1 MVSRFFSPARA
12 SLLKPWSPPFDIE
25 SSLLLAVHLVVG
37 TTEELLYLHL
47 ALKLHH
53 AIEDSLWTWR
63 TARNVNVYRN
73 NLRDTAH
80 HIVGVLERTARDGA
94 TAYSY
99 NILRLS
105 HLVVETLEDRSHLV
119 GDSTGTHDEVSLT
132 CESYV

>member
-1 MVSRFFSPARA
+1 M
-12 SLLKPWSPPFDIE
+12 
-25 SSLLLAVHLVVG
+25 VG

-47 ALKLHH
+47 TLKLHH

-73 NLRDTAH
+73 NLRDATH
-80 HIVGVLERTARDGA
+80 HVVRVFERTARDGA
-94 TAYSY
+94 TAHSY

-119 GDSTGTHDEVSLT
+119 CDGTGTHDEVGLT
-132 CESYV
+132 WRVTCYLEAEA